1 MEDTDHPV
9 DPFVKPTHQHYLL
22 TENAT
27 PTKPTEPPYNGTYVR
42 FDPRLIPP
50 TPTARI
56 VNNQTPPNPNTT

>member
-27 PTKPTEPPYNGTYVR
+27 PPSQ
-42 FDPRLIPP
+42 PRPHI
-50 TPTARI
+50 TALMLRLP
-56 VNNQTPPNPNTT
+56 QAMMDT